1 MIAQLAL
8 VLAAALPLEPASSG
22 YADEKGV
29 MLRSPEGSRHRRRH
43 RRRGGYRQR
52 PPVLF
57 TFRDGKLVAGGEV
70 RAPELGRP
78 TRIQLDSKG
87 NVLALDGKGRRIV
100 RIGAGG
106 TFAGFLQLAGIPQG
120 NGFFP
125 ISFKIGPGDAVYL
138 LDASSARVVVV
149 DAAGHSSATRV
160 AARRLFHGH
169 RGRRAGCRVRHR
181 RRRAQLFLARPGT
194 SAFAPAGRPLK
205 DVLNFPTYLTLTAQ
219 GPIVL
224 VDQHGNGLVV
234 LGKDGAYLGRRLSI
248 GWSEGL
254 VYYPSQVC
262 IDSRGTPSWPT
273 AATTASRPSPPQ
285 SSFGDTIRNSG

>member
-8 VLAAALPLEPASSG
+8 VVAAALPLDPASSG

-29 MLRSPEGSRHRRRH
+29 ALRSPEGVACTDAGTVVAADTGNGRL
-43 RRRGGYRQR
+43 
-52 PPVLF
+52 VLF
-57 TFRDGKLVAGGEV
+57 NFRDGKLVAGGEV

-78 TRIQLDSKG
+78 TRVQLDSKG

-106 TFAGFLQLAGIPQG
+106 AFAGFFQPAGIPQG

-125 ISFKIGPGDAVYL
+125 IAFKIGPSDSVYL

-149 DAAGHSSATRV
+149 DASGAFQRQ
-160 AARRLFHGH
+160 LDLP
-169 RGRRAGCRVRHR
+169 RGGSFTDIAVDAQGDAFAIDGVG
-181 RRRAQLFLARPGT
+181 AQLYLARAAT
-194 SAFAPAGRPLK
+194 STFAPLGNALK

-219 GPIVL
+219 GPLVL

-234 LGKDGAYLGRRLSI
+234 LGRDGSFLGRRLSI

-254 VYYPSQVC
+254 VYYPTQVC
-262 IDSRGTPSWPT
+262 IDSRGNTFIADRGNHRIQAFIAPK
-273 AATTASRPSPPQ
+273 
-285 SSFGDTIRNSG
+285 

>member
-8 VLAAALPLEPASSG
+8 VLAAALPLDPASSG

-29 MLRSPEGSRHRRRH
+29 MLRSPEGVACTDSGTVVAADTGNGRL
-43 RRRGGYRQR
+43 
-52 PPVLF
+52 VLF
-57 TFRDGKLVAGGEV
+57 TFQDGKLVAGRDV

-78 TRIQLDSKG
+78 IRLQLDSKG
-87 NVLALDGKGRRIV
+87 NVLALDGKGRRIA

-106 TFAGFLQLAGIPQG
+106 AFAGFLQLAGIPQA

-125 ISFKIGPGDAVYL
+125 ISFKIGPADAVYL

-149 DAAGHSSATRV
+149 DAAGAFQRQLELPRGGSFTDIAVDAQGTVYAVDGV
-160 AARRLFHGH
+160 A
-169 RGRRAGCRVRHR
+169 
-181 RRRAQLFLARPGT
+181 AQLFLARPGAST
-194 SAFAPAGRPLK
+194 FAPLGRPLK

-224 VDQHGNGLVV
+224 VDQHGNGLVI

-254 VYYPSQVC
+254 VYYPGQVC
-262 IDSRGTPSWPT
+262 INSRGDAFVADRGNHRIQAFT
-273 AATTASRPSPPQ
+273 APK
-285 SSFGDTIRNSG
+285 